1 MRKRLKWQGG
11 LSRRDFSFVVGLFA
25 VLGYSPFRHPR
36 LKNRASTNGSIS

>member
-25 VLGYSPFRHPR
+25 VQWAIPHFGTRD
-36 LKNRASTNGSIS
+36 